1 MAKVKIPKLKK
12 VKEPAPSP
20 ASDLSEFEQS
30 LITASKIQVPKGYL
44 SPSQIE
50 MYLRCPMQ
58 YKLRYVDG
66 KISPPGIALVEGSS
80 HHEAL
85 SVNNKH
91 KIKAGEDL
99 KESDVVDAFA
109 AGLEK
114 RKGEVG
120 DWEGETVDDVIHR
133 GRRMIKAYMGD
144 FAPTF
149 TPVKEEFEVRVHVGP
164 VEVMGFTDAA
174 GAVGKRPSIV
184 DYKTVSRS
192 KSQAEL
198 ESSLQLSFYAMAES
212 QHGDTDFD
220 VGYVNLLKSG
230 KVNPQFIGYDERR
243 VKWFRAVAISVANA
257 ISLGNFP
264 LTAPEQWCCSER
276 FCGYWRQ
283 CRGSCR

>member
-1 MAKVKIPKLKK
+1 MAKVKIPQLKMPADL
-12 VKEPAPSP
+12 VAVEPAG
-20 ASDLSEFEQS
+20 LSEFEKS
-30 LITASKIQVPKGYL
+30 LITASKIALPKGYL

-66 KISPPGIALVEGSS
+66 KVSPPGIALVEGSS

-85 SVNNKH
+85 ATNNSN
-91 KIKAGEDL
+91 KISTGEDL
-99 KESDVVDAFA
+99 RETEVVDAFA
-109 AGLEK
+109 ASFEK
-114 RKGEVG
+114 RKKEIE
-120 DWEGETVDDVIHR
+120 DWEGETTDDVIGR
-133 GRRMIKAYMGD
+133 GRKMIKAYMSD
-144 FAPTF
+144 FAGQF
-149 TPVKEEFEVRVHVGP
+149 RPVKQEFDVVAKVGEVEVRGI
-164 VEVMGFTDAA
+164 TDAS
-174 GAVGKRPSIV
+174 GAVKDRPTIV

-198 ESSLQLSFYAMAES
+198 ESSLQLSFYAMVES
-212 QHGDTDFD
+212 ETGDTDFD

-230 KVNPQFIGYDERR
+230 KVNPQFIGYDEKR
-243 VKWFRAVAISVANA
+243 VKWFRAVALSVANA

-264 LTAPEQWCCSER
+264 LTAPESWCCSER

>member
-1 MAKVKIPKLKK
+1 MAKVKIPQLK
-12 VKEPAPSP
+12 VLSP
-20 ASDLSEFEQS
+20 VETVPVMSEFESS
-30 LITASKIQVPKGYL
+30 LITAPKIVLPKGYL
-44 SPSQIE
+44 SPSQID

-85 SVNNKH
+85 ATNNSN
-91 KIKAGEDL
+91 KIKTGEDL

-109 AGLEK
+109 ASFEK
-114 RKGEVG
+114 RKTEIE
-120 DWEGETVDDVIHR
+120 DWEGESTDDVIGR
-133 GRRMIKAYMGD
+133 GRKMIKAYMND
-144 FAPTF
+144 FAGQF
-149 TPVKEEFEVRVHVGP
+149 RPVKQEFDVTAKVGDVEVRGI
-164 VEVMGFTDAA
+164 TDAS
-174 GAVGKRPSIV
+174 GAVKDRPTIV

-198 ESSLQLSFYAMAES
+198 ESSLQLSFYAMVES
-212 QHGDTDFD
+212 ETGDTDFD

-230 KVNPQFIGYDERR
+230 KVNPQFIGYDAKR
-243 VKWFRAVAISVANA
+243 VKWFRAVALSVANA

-264 LTAPEQWCCSER
+264 LTAPDSWGCSER